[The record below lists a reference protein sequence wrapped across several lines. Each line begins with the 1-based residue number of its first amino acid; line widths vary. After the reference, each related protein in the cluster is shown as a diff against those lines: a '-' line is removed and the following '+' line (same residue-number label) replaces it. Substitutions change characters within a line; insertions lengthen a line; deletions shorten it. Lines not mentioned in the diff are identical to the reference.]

1 MASVPV
7 IIEHFAVFIFGAY
20 SIIEESSYIGK
31 ITAERLNNSQKYSM
45 VVSNNSNWFTCDGSL
60 IISK

>member
-7 IIEHFAVFIFGAY
+7 IIEHFVVFIFGAY

-31 ITAERLNNSQKYSM
+31 ITAER
-45 VVSNNSNWFTCDGSL
+45 
-60 IISK
+60 